1 MPAVAPPS
9 RNDILIYAE
18 LLTNI
23 RQVTIKASLP
33 TPADHTTTAEI
44 LDEGRK
50 FRISHNGTSGEAVLP
65 ATAPVKGTLPLS
77 HKGSTE
83 VTWRFP
89 LKPARVPERQ
99 FLPENQP
106 LPWPASVIK
115 PGSPISCRACGQIFI
130 NSATVTTWK
139 DLPSENWAEM
149 MEFWHC
155 HKPIDHDTA
164 EDGDLQHRGYGAASA
179 ITAQPGVGFVD
190 ITSLLFAEEDCG
202 SIKSTLHMDGFL
214 GRRLWLGSLFCTRLF
229 RAADRLGYPKRHMA
243 ICSRNSKFSSPNPL
257 EKFDSSQD
265 AIQATKEE
273 RFLTISCS
281 NCAAEVGTFSV
292 LASTVAFYKWQ
303 ISCEISSIQKPP
315 SSSDCLVATLL
326 STIARSGSSKS
337 VVMPRNMPLADNTLR
352 HLQLWV
358 LNNNVIFT
366 GNQKSTPTSAVKVLF
381 KEIEEKEALEL
392 VESLSND
399 VQDVNFPAQAI
410 KVARETLTFSKY
422 MLPSSERSFQEWQ
435 VGLLERW
442 VPQPA

>member
-1 MPAVAPPS
+1 MPAVAPPC
-9 RNDILIYAE
+9 RTDILIYAE

-44 LDEGRK
+44 LGDGHK

-65 ATAPVKGTLPLS
+65 ATAPVKGMLPLS
-77 HKGSTE
+77 HKGSSE
-83 VTWRFP
+83 LTWRLP

-115 PGSPISCRACGQIFI
+115 PGSPISCRAY
-130 NSATVTTWK
+130 
-139 DLPSENWAEM
+139 
-149 MEFWHC
+149 
-155 HKPIDHDTA
+155 HDTP

-190 ITSLLFAEEDCG
+190 ITSFLFAESDCD
-202 SIKSTLHMDGFL
+202 SI
-214 GRRLWLGSLFCTRLF
+214 
-229 RAADRLGYPKRHMA
+229 
-243 ICSRNSKFSSPNPL
+243 KFSSSNSPRQFNG
-257 EKFDSSQD
+257 SQD

-281 NCAAEVGTFSV
+281 NCTADVGIFSV
-292 LASTVAFYKWQ
+292 LAYTVAFYKWQ
-303 ISCEISSIQKPP
+303 ISCEISSVQKSP

-337 VVMPRNMPLADNTLR
+337 VVMPRTSALVDKTMR

-358 LNNNVIFT
+358 INNNVIFT
-366 GNQKSTPTSAVKVLF
+366 SNQNSTPTSAVKVLF
-381 KEIEEKEALEL
+381 KEIGEKEALEL

-410 KVARETLTFSKY
+410 EAARKTLTFSKY
-422 MLPSSERSFQEWQ
+422 MLPLSERSFQEWQ

-442 VPQPA
+442 VPQLA

>member
-1 MPAVAPPS
+1 MPAVAPPCG
-9 RNDILIYAE
+9 NDILIYAE

-44 LDEGRK
+44 LGEGRK
-50 FRISHNGTSGEAVLP
+50 FRISHNGTSVEAVLP

-77 HKGSTE
+77 HKGSAE
-83 VTWRFP
+83 LTWRLP

-115 PGSPISCRACGQIFI
+115 PGSPISCRACRQIFI
-130 NSATVTTWK
+130 NSAAVTTWK

-155 HKPIDHDTA
+155 HKPIDHDTP

-179 ITAQPGVGFVD
+179 ITSQPGVGFVD
-190 ITSLLFAEEDCG
+190 ITSFLFAESDCD
-202 SIKSTLHMDGFL
+202 SI
-214 GRRLWLGSLFCTRLF
+214 
-229 RAADRLGYPKRHMA
+229 
-243 ICSRNSKFSSPNPL
+243 KFSSSNSPGQFNG
-257 EKFDSSQD
+257 SQD

-273 RFLTISCS
+273 KFLTISCS
-281 NCAAEVGTFSV
+281 NCTADVGIFSV

-303 ISCEISSIQKPP
+303 ISCEISSVQKSP

-337 VVMPRNMPLADNTLR
+337 VVMPRNMALVDKTMR

-358 LNNNVIFT
+358 INNNVIFT
-366 GNQKSTPTSAVKVLF
+366 SNQKSTPTSAVKVLF
-381 KEIEEKEALEL
+381 KEIGEKEALEL

>member
-202 SIKSTLHMDGFL
+202 SIK
-214 GRRLWLGSLFCTRLF
+214 
-229 RAADRLGYPKRHMA
+229 
-243 ICSRNSKFSSPNPL
+243 FSSPNPL

>member
-1 MPAVAPPS
+1 MPAVAPPCG
-9 RNDILIYAE
+9 NDILIYAE

-23 RQVTIKASLP
+23 RQITIKASLP

-44 LDEGRK
+44 LGEGRK

-65 ATAPVKGTLPLS
+65 ATAPIKGTLPFS
-77 HKGSTE
+77 HKGSAE
-83 VTWRFP
+83 LTWRLP

-115 PGSPISCRACGQIFI
+115 PGSPISCRACRQIFI
-130 NSATVTTWK
+130 NSATVATWK

-155 HKPIDHDTA
+155 HKPIDHDTP

-179 ITAQPGVGFVD
+179 ITAQPG
-190 ITSLLFAEEDCG
+190 
-202 SIKSTLHMDGFL
+202 
-214 GRRLWLGSLFCTRLF
+214 
-229 RAADRLGYPKRHMA
+229 
-243 ICSRNSKFSSPNPL
+243 FSSPNSPGQ
-257 EKFDSSQD
+257 FNGSQD

-273 RFLTISCS
+273 KFLTISCS
-281 NCAAEVGTFSV
+281 NCTADVGIFSV

-303 ISCEISSIQKPP
+303 ISCEISSVQNSP

-337 VVMPRNMPLADNTLR
+337 VVMPRNMALVDETMR

-358 LNNNVIFT
+358 INNNVIFT
-366 GNQKSTPTSAVKVLF
+366 SNQKSTPTSAVKVLF
-381 KEIEEKEALEL
+381 KEIGEKEALEL